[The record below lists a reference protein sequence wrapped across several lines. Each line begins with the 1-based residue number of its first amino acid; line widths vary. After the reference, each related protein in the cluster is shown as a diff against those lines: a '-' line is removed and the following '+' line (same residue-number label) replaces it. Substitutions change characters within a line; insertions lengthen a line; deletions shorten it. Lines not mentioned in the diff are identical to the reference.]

1 MPQFDFA
8 NVFLP
13 QLFWLSALFAL
24 LYFGIV
30 RTTLPRLSKVM
41 DEREG
46 RISADLATA
55 RDAKDMADRVAEDY
69 QADINRSREEARDKL
84 AAAKLEAAKA
94 SEKRLAAADKRLS
107 AKVAE
112 AEQQIM
118 AARQA
123 ANAALR
129 DIATE
134 GADAIVAKLTG
145 DSPGREAAQARVDEI
160 LGSVN

>member
-8 NVFLP
+8 NVFWP

-46 RISADLATA
+46 RILADLASA
-55 RDAKDMADRVAEDY
+55 RDAKDLADQVAEEY

-107 AKVAE
+107 AKVAD

-118 AARQA
+118 AARQT

-129 DIATE
+129 DIAAE
-134 GADAIVAKLTG
+134 GAEAIVARLTG
-145 DSPGREAAQARVDEI
+145 DSPGREAAQARVDAV

>member
-8 NVFLP
+8 NVFWP

-46 RISADLATA
+46 RILADLASA
-55 RDAKDMADRVAEDY
+55 RDAKDLADQVAEEY

-94 SEKRLAAADKRLS
+94 SEKRLAAADK
-107 AKVAE
+107 
-112 AEQQIM
+112 
-118 AARQA
+118 
-123 ANAALR
+123 
-129 DIATE
+129 
-134 GADAIVAKLTG
+134 
-145 DSPGREAAQARVDEI
+145 
-160 LGSVN
+160 GSEEHTSELQSLMRTSYAVF

>member
-8 NVFLP
+8 NVFWP
-13 QLFWLSALFAL
+13 QLFWLAALFAV

-55 RDAKDMADRVAEDY
+55 RDAKDLADQVAEEY

-84 AAAKLEAAKA
+84 AAAKLDAAKA

-129 DIATE
+129 DIAAE
-134 GADAIVAKLTG
+134 GAEAIVVRLTG

-160 LGSVN
+160 LGGVN

>member
-8 NVFLP
+8 NVFWP
-13 QLFWLSALFAL
+13 QLFWLSALFAV

-30 RTTLPRLSKVM
+30 RTTLPRLTKVM

-46 RISADLATA
+46 RISADLASA
-55 RDAKDMADRVAEDY
+55 RDAKDLADRVAEEY

-84 AAAKLEAAKA
+84 ATAKLEAAKA
-94 SEKRLAAADKRLS
+94 TEKRLAAADKRLS
-107 AKVAE
+107 AKVAD
-112 AEQQIM
+112 AEQQIV

-129 DIATE
+129 DIAAE
-134 GADAIVAKLTG
+134 GADAIVARLTG
-145 DSPGREAAQARVDEI
+145 DSPGREAAQARVDGI
-160 LGSVN
+160 LGGVN